1 MNDTYDHSF
10 GDEAVLEFY
19 QSVIKSSDFQTAS
32 MQIEGDFSAPPLR
45 ESFQLVSR
53 VKTPGESLADE
64 TFVLRD
70 KIAKSCV
77 LKKNVSFLLDG
88 KVVGNLTVLTDVNQ
102 DLNADIF
109 LRENPLFYQLLLE
122 DTTAFVLKNLRR
134 LGKTQ
139 YRRNPGRRRWKGLA
153 DHRRARRFWVPVP
166 VLSVPSGISPGAGRL
181 RRLLRR
187 HGLICGADRNRES
200 AQVLRRLDH
209 RKRGWFFCLD
219 GSRHR

>member
-10 GDEAVLEFY
+10 ADEAVLEFY
-19 QSVIKSSDFQTAS
+19 QSVIKSSNFQTAS
-32 MQIEGDFSAPPLR
+32 MQIEGDFAAPPLR

-122 DTTAFVLKNLRR
+122 DTTAFVLKKYTSPR
-134 LGKTQ
+134 KDT
-139 YRRNPGRRRWKGLA
+139 
-153 DHRRARRFWVPVP
+153 VP
-166 VLSVPSGISPGAGRL
+166 A
-181 RRLLRR
+181 
-187 HGLICGADRNRES
+187 
-200 AQVLRRLDH
+200 
-209 RKRGWFFCLD
+209 
-219 GSRHR
+219 